1 MATLTNRTASPALRG
16 QGVKVTVNQ
25 SEQSELAS
33 LVLGATVTAASTKTG
48 TIFSIDLEGYSF
60 IVTPT
65 MPVGYFDSS
74 ATPGVLN
81 VGEVIT
87 Y

>member
-1 MATLTNRTASPALRG
+1 MATCTNRTAAPALRG

-25 SEQSELAS
+25 AEQTELAD
-33 LVLGATVTAASTKTG
+33 LVLGATVTAASGKTG
-48 TIFSIDLEGYSF
+48 TIASIDLDGYSF
-60 IVTPT
+60 IVNPT
-65 MPVGYFDSS
+65 QPNGYFDST

-81 VGEVIT
+81 VGDVIT

>member
-1 MATLTNRTASPALRG
+1 MATLTNRVAAPALRG

-25 SEQSELAS
+25 AEQSELAS
-33 LVLGATVTAASTKTG
+33 LTEGATVTAASGKTG
-48 TIFSIDLEGYSF
+48 TIYSIDDYGYSF
-60 IVTPT
+60 IVIPT
-65 MPVGYFDSS
+65 QPNGYFDST

>member
-1 MATLTNRTASPALRG
+1 MATLINRTAAPALRG

-25 SEQSELAS
+25 AEQSELE
-33 LVLGATVTAASTKTG
+33 LLTEGATVTAASGKTG
-48 TIFSIDLEGYSF
+48 TIASVDSYGYSF
-60 IVTPT
+60 IVNPT
-65 MPVGYFDSS
+65 QPNGYFDSS

>member
-1 MATLTNRTASPALRG
+1 MATLTNRVASSALRG

-25 SEQSELAS
+25 AENSELA
-33 LVLGATVTAASTKTG
+33 LLTVGQTVTAASTKTG
-48 TIFSIDLEGYSF
+48 TVFSVDLEGYSF

-65 MPVGYFDSS
+65 MPNGYFDSS

-81 VGEVIT
+81 VSEVIT